1 MTWGFVALAGAT
13 VASGVMA
20 GEAADSAAS
29 ASVEAGRIQADSAQ
43 KGVDEVRRQFDA
55 ITSLLKPYTAA
66 GPQALSGI
74 QDMLGLNGA
83 EAQSAALA
91 LVRRDYQVFA
101 QMDPPAHTE
110 ERKLMAPEFSVARV
124 EELRP
129 KVQAHINALAQALGR
144 APHIGLHAGH
154 SGRAIE
160 LGYEVLLFV
169 YRAITRQNV
178 ADKRA
183 TCVELIVSSTAQFDA
198 FD

>member
-13 VASGVMA
+13 VVSGVMA

-91 LVRRDYQVFA
+91 GVEGS
-101 QMDPPAHTE
+101 PE
-110 ERKLMAPEFSVARV
+110 MALLSKQGEDAILANASATGG
-124 EELRP
+124 LRGGNT
-129 KVQAHINALAQALGR
+129 QDALAQFRPAL
-144 APHIGLHAGH
+144 L
-154 SGRAIE
+154 SS
-160 LGYEVLLFV
+160 
-169 YRAITRQNV
+169 
-178 ADKRA
+178 
-183 TCVELIVSSTAQFDA
+183 LINDRFSLARKSRYIINKL
-198 FD
+198 